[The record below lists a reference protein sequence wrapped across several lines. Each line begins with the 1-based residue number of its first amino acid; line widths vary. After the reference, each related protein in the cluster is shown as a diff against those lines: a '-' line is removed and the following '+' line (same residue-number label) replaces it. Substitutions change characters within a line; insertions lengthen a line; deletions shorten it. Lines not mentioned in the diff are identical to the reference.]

1 MITWF
6 LTTRLGRWLAAIGAV
21 IVAILSTWFVGRM
34 QGEEKQKRKNDQ
46 QNAQAN
52 AEAVRQVNQAIEDR
66 SHVDS
71 EVEALPVAPAQPV
84 ATADPSSAAGE
95 LRQWVRKDGGQD

>member
-34 QGEEKQKRKNDQ
+34 QGEQKQKRKNDQ
-46 QNAQAN
+46 ENAQAN
-52 AEAVRQVNQAIEDR
+52 AEAVRQVNHAVEDR
-66 SHVDS
+66 HHV
-71 EVEALPVAPAQPV
+71 EAQVEALPVAPPQQV
-84 ATADPSSAAGE
+84 GEADPSTAAGE
-95 LRQWVRKDGGQD
+95 LRQWVRKDGS